1 MIPNET
7 QEKSE
12 DLSRRVSLI
21 LQRVE
26 SESGRLPAKEVGE
39 YVHLA
44 EGLFER
50 TGTQERNP

>member
-1 MIPNET
+1 MIPEET

-21 LQRVE
+21 LQRIE
-26 SESGRLPAKEVGE
+26 SDSGPLPAKEVGE

-44 EGLFER
+44 EGLFDR
-50 TGTQERNP
+50 TGTQDRNL